1 MPSIWSE
8 TVTMPEFPKL
18 SGHIKVHTAV
28 IGGGMAGL
36 LTAYM
41 LKKRGIDCLVL
52 EASRIGS
59 GQTRNTTAKI
69 TSQHGLIYH
78 KLIEDKGYDMARLY
92 GEINQRAIEMYGE
105 IAEAEGISCDY
116 ERLDAYLFGKG
127 GGDALRAEADAAA
140 SLGIKAE
147 FVGNAGLPFPTAGAV
162 RFENQAQFH
171 PMRFLKG
178 ISMGLNIYENS
189 PVKKVEEGVLQ
200 LDGAQVSAEN
210 IVFAT
215 HYPFINMPGYYFIR
229 MYQSRAYSVALENA
243 PIPKGMYIGC
253 SEDAVSLRTYKEYTI
268 MAAGDHRTG
277 ENSMGGKYHALRTM
291 AKELFP
297 DSREVCAWS
306 AQDCM
311 TPDNI
316 PYIGKY
322 AANRPGWYVA
332 TGFNKWGM
340 TGSMTAAQVI
350 SDMIASGGSR
360 YEELFSPQRMDGAI
374 MGEVVREGVQA
385 VKGLARQ
392 NFSIPKEELD
402 NLPAGHGGIVQ
413 TPEGKAGVYRDEEGR
428 VFIVDTRCPHL
439 GCQVEWNPD
448 EKSWDCPCHGSRF
461 DHMGNLLDN
470 PAQENLRRME

>member
-1 MPSIWSE
+1 
-8 TVTMPEFPKL
+8 
-18 SGHIKVHTAV
+18 
-28 IGGGMAGL
+28 
-36 LTAYM
+36 
-41 LKKRGIDCLVL
+41 
-52 EASRIGS
+52 
-59 GQTRNTTAKI
+59 
-69 TSQHGLIYH
+69 
-78 KLIEDKGYDMARLY
+78 
-92 GEINQRAIEMYGE
+92 
-105 IAEAEGISCDY
+105 
-116 ERLDAYLFGKG
+116 
-127 GGDALRAEADAAA
+127 
-140 SLGIKAE
+140 
-147 FVGNAGLPFPTAGAV
+147 
-162 RFENQAQFH
+162 
-171 PMRFLKG
+171 
-178 ISMGLNIYENS
+178 
-189 PVKKVEEGVLQ
+189 
-200 LDGAQVSAEN
+200 
-210 IVFAT
+210 
-215 HYPFINMPGYYFIR
+215 
-229 MYQSRAYSVALENA
+229 
-243 PIPKGMYIGC
+243 
-253 SEDAVSLRTYKEYTI
+253 
-268 MAAGDHRTG
+268 
-277 ENSMGGKYHALRTM
+277 
-291 AKELFP
+291 
-297 DSREVCAWS
+297 
-306 AQDCM
+306 M

-413 TPEGKAGVYRDEEGR
+413 TAEGKAGVYRDEEGR